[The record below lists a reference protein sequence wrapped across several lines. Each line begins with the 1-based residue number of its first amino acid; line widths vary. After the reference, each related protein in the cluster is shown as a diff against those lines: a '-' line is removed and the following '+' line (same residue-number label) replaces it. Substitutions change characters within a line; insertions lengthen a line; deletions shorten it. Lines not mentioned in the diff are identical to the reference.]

1 MPRILVSSAA
11 HILSDYL
18 LTSEGTH
25 CYELFKHMA
34 KYGYEFEALSP
45 YIQIHKP
52 LANVTFH
59 QVGSLMISPTS
70 HTIHKYALHS
80 EFLLRGLTKAKKLL
94 REKKIDIIHHML
106 PAVFNYTFSP
116 VALLTQNLRHPF
128 VFGPLSAHYY
138 ERPLN
143 ERILL
148 PLTSRLHKR
157 TIQKSTR
164 IITVTNQ
171 VRNLYTEWVDE
182 EKISTIPF
190 GVDTEVFK
198 PAQGNEQ
205 QEEFGI
211 LYAGSLYALKGVPFL
226 IRAMAYVRR
235 NKIKANLTIVGE
247 GSQKGALTALAKTLQ
262 IEKHVKF
269 VGFVPNSKMPMHY
282 NRCDIFCFPTL
293 GEPFGKAVVE
303 AMACGKPVIATNVG
317 GTAEIIQNGA
327 NGILVPPAN
336 SEAIAAEIAR
346 LINDAQERR
355 RIGKRARETAV
366 ERFSWEKIA
375 EKYHHLYSE
384 LL

>member
-1 MPRILVSSAA
+1 MPKILVSSAS

-25 CYELFKHMA
+25 CYQLFKHMA

-45 YIQIHKP
+45 YIRIHKP
-52 LANVTFH
+52 LTNVTFH
-59 QVGSLMISPTS
+59 QVGSLLNSPTS
-70 HTIHKYALHS
+70 STIHKYTLHT
-80 EFLLRGLTKAKKLL
+80 EFLLRGLTKTKQLL
-94 REKKIDIIHHML
+94 KEKEIALVHHML

-116 VALLTQNLRHPF
+116 VALLTKNLRQPF

-138 ERPLN
+138 PRPLN

-148 PLTSRLHKR
+148 PLTSRLHLK
-157 TIQKSTR
+157 TVQKSTR
-164 IITVTNQ
+164 IITITNQ
-171 VRNLYTEWVDE
+171 IQKLYTKWIDK
-182 EKISTIPF
+182 EKTSTIPF
-190 GVDTEVFK
+190 GVDTETFK
-198 PAQGNEQ
+198 PAQKNEQ
-205 QEEFGI
+205 QKELEI
-211 LYAGSLYALKGVPFL
+211 LYAGSLYALKGIPFL
-226 IRAMAYVRR
+226 MRAIAQARQ
-235 NKIKANLTIVGE
+235 NKINAKLTIAGE
-247 GSQKGALTALAKTLQ
+247 GAQKKTLIALARALQ

-269 VGFVPNSKMPMHY
+269 EGFVPNSKMPTYY

-317 GTAEIIQNGA
+317 GTAEIIQNRQ

-336 SEAIAAEIAR
+336 SEAITAEIAR
-346 LINDAQERR
+346 LINDPQERR
-355 RIGKRARETAV
+355 RIGKNARETIV
-366 ERFSWEKIA
+366 EHFSWEKIA